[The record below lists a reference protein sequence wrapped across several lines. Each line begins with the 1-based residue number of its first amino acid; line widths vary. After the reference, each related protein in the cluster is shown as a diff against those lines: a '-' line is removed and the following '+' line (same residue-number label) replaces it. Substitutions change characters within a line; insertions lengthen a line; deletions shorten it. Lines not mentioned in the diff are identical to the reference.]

1 MSVGVEPD
9 PGGIHT
15 HQDGV
20 IHIHPFQT
28 ATTGRNARL
37 SDFFGQ
43 TGLEVT
49 SNKIQL
55 PDDPALGDN
64 SGKTF
69 ENGDEC
75 PDGQEGVV
83 KVLVWEDAAGTD
95 DREGVHRRHR
105 SRPVHQQRAWRSRS
119 PSSRPTRT

>member
-1 MSVGVEPD
+1 MSVGVAPD

-49 SNKIQL
+49 SSKIEL
-55 PDDPALGDN
+55 PD
-64 SGKTF
+64 
-69 ENGDEC
+69 
-75 PDGQEGVV
+75 
-83 KVLVWEDAAGTD
+83 
-95 DREGVHRRHR
+95 R
-105 SRPVHQQRAWRSRS
+105 SRARRQQRQDLRER
-119 PSSRPTRT
+119 